1 MNRPVEDLM
10 PSLPKF
16 ALVFLALLFA
26 STWSEAAETKLRP
39 SGTVDIVQTQAGYYL
54 TVGAGKGVLHIAGRN
69 YPFKINGL
77 GFGGTGFAS
86 IKATGKVYNL
96 KSRRQFAGRYTATR
110 TGFVVG
116 KTSRGKMWL
125 KNSNGVYLELS
136 VERNGLMLTFGVD
149 DLTITMK

>member
-1 MNRPVEDLM
+1 M
-10 PSLPKF
+10 PDFLRF
-16 ALVFLALLFA
+16 AFVFLTFVSA

-39 SGTVDIVQTQAGYYL
+39 SGTVDIVQRQAGYYL
-54 TVGAGKGVLHIAGRN
+54 TIGTGRGVLHFGGHD
-69 YPFKINGL
+69 YPFKIAGL

-86 IKATGKVYNL
+86 IKATGAVYNL

-116 KTSRGKMWL
+116 KTGRGKLWM

>member
-1 MNRPVEDLM
+1 
-10 PSLPKF
+10 
-16 ALVFLALLFA
+16 LAA
-26 STWSEAAETKLRP
+26 
-39 SGTVDIVQTQAGYYL
+39 
-54 TVGAGKGVLHIAGRN
+54 IAIRSS
-69 YPFKINGL
+69 GL

-86 IKATGKVYNL
+86 IKATGTVYNL
-96 KSRRQFAGRYTATR
+96 KSWRQFAGRYTATR

-125 KNSNGVYLELS
+125 KNSNGVQLQLS

>member
-1 MNRPVEDLM
+1 M
-10 PSLPKF
+10 PHFSRF
-16 ALVFLALLFA
+16 ALAILAFLFA
-26 STWSEAAETKLRP
+26 PTGSEASDVKLRP
-39 SGTVDIVQTQAGYYL
+39 SGTVDIVQHQAGYYL
-54 TVGAGKGVLHIAGRN
+54 TIGTGKGVLHIGGHN

-96 KSRRQFAGRYTATR
+96 KSRRQFAGRYTAKR

-116 KTSRGKMWL
+116 KTSRGKIWL
-125 KNSNGVYLELS
+125 KNANGVYLELS
-136 VERNGLMLTFGVD
+136 VERSGLMLTFGVD

>member
-1 MNRPVEDLM
+1 MRNFF
-10 PSLPKF
+10 KF
-16 ALVFLALLFA
+16 AFVSIAFLFA
-26 STWSEAAETKLRP
+26 STWSEAVETKLRP
-39 SGTVDIVQTQAGYYL
+39 SGSVDIVQRQAGYYL
-54 TVGAGKGVLHIAGRN
+54 TIGTGKGVLHFGGHD
-69 YPFKINGL
+69 YPFKIAGL

-86 IKATGKVYNL
+86 IKATGRVYNL

-116 KTSRGKMWL
+116 KTSRGKVWM

>member
-1 MNRPVEDLM
+1 M
-10 PSLPKF
+10 PNLF
-16 ALVFLALLFA
+16 RLFVVLLAVLSMSGWPA
-26 STWSEAAETKLRP
+26 SAETRLRP
-39 SGTVDIVQTQAGYYL
+39 SGTVEIVQSQAGYYL
-54 TVGAGKGVLHIAGRN
+54 TIGSGKGVLHLGGRD
-69 YPFKINGL
+69 YPFKIAGL

-86 IKATGKVYNL
+86 IKATGTVYNL

-116 KTSRGKMWL
+116 KASRGKIRM
-125 KNSNGVYLELS
+125 KNANGVVLELS

>member
-1 MNRPVEDLM
+1 MTFSRR
-10 PSLPKF
+10 F
-16 ALVFLALLFA
+16 AFAFLAFLFA

-39 SGTVDIVQTQAGYYL
+39 SGTVEISQRQAGYYL
-54 TVGAGKGVLHIAGRN
+54 TVGMGKGVLHIGGRS

-125 KNSNGVYLELS
+125 KNANGVYLELS

>member
-1 MNRPVEDLM
+1 M
-10 PSLPKF
+10 PPFLKF
-16 ALVFLALLFA
+16 ALIVFAALFS
-26 STWSEAAETKLRP
+26 STWTEAAEVKLRP
-39 SGTVDIVQTQAGYYL
+39 SATVDIIQRQAGYYL
-54 TVGAGKGVLHIAGRN
+54 TVGVGKGVLHIGGRN

-86 IKATGKVYNL
+86 IKATGTVYNL
-96 KSRRQFAGRYTATR
+96 KSRRHFAGRYTATR

-116 KTSRGKMWL
+116 KTSRGKLWL

>member
-1 MNRPVEDLM
+1 M
-10 PSLPKF
+10 SHFSKF
-16 ALVFLALLFA
+16 ALAVLVFLFA

-39 SGTVDIVQTQAGYYL
+39 SGTVDIVQRQAGYYL
-54 TVGAGKGVLHIAGRN
+54 TIGTGKGVLHIGGHS
-69 YPFKINGL
+69 YPFKIAGL

-116 KTSRGKMWL
+116 KASRGKMWL
-125 KNSNGVYLELS
+125 KNANGVYLELS
-136 VERNGLMLTFGVD
+136 VERSGLMLTFGVD

>member
-1 MNRPVEDLM
+1 MRLF
-10 PSLPKF
+10 SKLAF
-16 ALVFLALLFA
+16 ALLVLLFA
-26 STWSEAAETKLRP
+26 STWSVAAEKKLRP
-39 SGTVDIVQTQAGYYL
+39 SGTVEIEQRQAGYYL
-54 TVGAGKGVLHIAGRN
+54 TVGAGKGVLHIGGRS

-110 TGFVVG
+110 TGFVIG
-116 KTSRGKMWL
+116 KTSRGKMRL
-125 KNSNGVYLELS
+125 KNANGVHLELT

>member
-1 MNRPVEDLM
+1 M
-10 PSLPKF
+10 PPFPKF
-16 ALVFLALLFA
+16 AFAFLAFLFA
-26 STWSEAAETKLRP
+26 STWSEAAEIKLRP
-39 SGTVDIVQTQAGYYL
+39 SGTVDIVQRQAGYYL
-54 TVGAGKGVLHIAGRN
+54 TIGTGRGVLHIGGHS

-86 IKATGKVYNL
+86 IKATGTVYNL

-125 KNSNGVYLELS
+125 KNSNGVYMELS

>member
-1 MNRPVEDLM
+1 MCPAEDFM
-10 PSLPKF
+10 PPFSRF
-16 ALVFLALLFA
+16 AFAFLAFLVA
-26 STWSEAAETKLRP
+26 ATGSEAADKKLRP
-39 SGTVDIVQTQAGYYL
+39 SGTVDIVQRQAGYYL
-54 TVGAGKGVLHIAGRN
+54 TLGMGKGVLHLGGRS

-125 KNSNGVYLELS
+125 KNANGVYLELS
-136 VERNGLMLTFGVD
+136 VERNGLMLSFGVD

>member
-1 MNRPVEDLM
+1 M
-10 PSLPKF
+10 PNFLKF
-16 ALVFLALLFA
+16 AFVFLAFLVA

-39 SGTVDIVQTQAGYYL
+39 SGTVDIVQRQAGYYL
-54 TVGAGKGVLHIAGRN
+54 TIGTGKGVLHFGGHD
-69 YPFKINGL
+69 YPFKIAGL

-116 KTSRGKMWL
+116 KTSRGKVRM
-125 KNSNGVYLELS
+125 KNSNGVTLELT
-136 VERNGLMLTFGVD
+136 VERDGLMLTFGVD

>member
-1 MNRPVEDLM
+1 MPVF
-10 PSLPKF
+10 PKVAF
-16 ALVFLALLFA
+16 AVLAFLFA
-26 STWSEAAETKLRP
+26 STWAEAAEKLRP
-39 SGTVDIVQTQAGYYL
+39 SGTVEIVQRQAGYYL
-54 TVGAGKGVLHIAGRN
+54 TVGKGHGVLHIGGRS
-69 YPFKINGL
+69 YPFKIAGL

-110 TGFVVG
+110 TGFVIG

-125 KNSNGVYLELS
+125 KNANGVHLELS

>member
-1 MNRPVEDLM
+1 MRNFSR
-10 PSLPKF
+10 F
-16 ALVFLALLFA
+16 ALAVLALLFA
-26 STWSEAAETKLRP
+26 STWSEAAEKKLRP
-39 SGTVDIVQTQAGYYL
+39 SGTVEMSQTQAGYYL
-54 TVGAGKGVLHIAGRN
+54 TIGKGKGVLHIGGRN
-69 YPFKINGL
+69 YPFVIAGL

-86 IKATGKVYNL
+86 IKATGTVYNL

-136 VERNGLMLTFGVD
+136 VERSGLMLTFGVD
-149 DLTITMK
+149 DLTVTMK

>member
-1 MNRPVEDLM
+1 M
-10 PSLPKF
+10 PLFTRF
-16 ALVFLALLFA
+16 ALAVLALLFA
-26 STWSEAAETKLRP
+26 STWSQAAETKLRP
-39 SGTVDIVQTQAGYYL
+39 SGTVDIVQRQVGYYL
-54 TVGAGKGVLHIAGRN
+54 TMGKGTGVLHFGGRD
-69 YPFKINGL
+69 YPFKIAGL

-125 KNSNGVYLELS
+125 KNSNGVQLELT

-149 DLTITMK
+149 DLTVTMK

>member
-1 MNRPVEDLM
+1 MRNFF
-10 PSLPKF
+10 KF
-16 ALVFLALLFA
+16 AFVSIAFLFA

-39 SGTVDIVQTQAGYYL
+39 SGSVDIVQRQAGYYL
-54 TVGAGKGVLHIAGRN
+54 TIGTGKGVLHFGGHD
-69 YPFKINGL
+69 YPFKIAGL

-116 KTSRGKMWL
+116 KTSRGKVWM

>member
-1 MNRPVEDLM
+1 M
-10 PSLPKF
+10 PRFPKF
-16 ALVFLALLFA
+16 ALVFLFFLLA
-26 STWSEAAETKLRP
+26 STWSEAAAIKLRP
-39 SGTVDIVQTQAGYYL
+39 SGTVDIVQRQFGYTL
-54 TVGAGKGVLHIAGRN
+54 TVGMGKGVLHIGGHN
-69 YPFKINGL
+69 YPFTINGL
-77 GFGGTGFAS
+77 GLGGTGFAS
-86 IKATGKVYNL
+86 IKATGTVYNL

-125 KNSNGVYLELS
+125 KNSNGVYMDLS